1 MELHSR
7 NEIKDNL
14 IFELGELHLVF
25 AFLKVF
31 GKYVNCSGLD
41 EILVDTETYGST
53 TLSQILNGKH
63 MKRGFEA
70 HMILYLSLFNLFYN
84 DLLKVYPL
92 TQLNLADELAKLK
105 SNIHYSKGSLK
116 ELFNESLSKMQDD
129 GLLKKIKQFDEGL
142 NYQAKFLHNYMKMFE
157 VLLLFIRASREENW
171 ELHPASLE
179 LMIPY
184 FFRMTN

>member
-1 MELHSR
+1 MKISPNKKTIVTLDLQLYAKCMELRSK
-7 NEIKDNL
+7 NEIKD
-14 IFELGELHLVF
+14 IFIFRLGELDIVF
-25 AFLKVF
+25 VFLKIL
-31 GKYVNCSGLD
+31 GKYISCSGLGQ
-41 EILVDTETYGST
+41 IPVDAETYGST

-70 HMILYLSLFNLFYN
+70 HMILNLSLFNLFYN

-129 GLLKKIKQFDEGL
+129 RLLKEIKRFDEGL
-142 NYQAKFLHNYMKMFE
+142 NYEAKFLRNYMKMFE
-157 VLLLFIRASREENW
+157 V
-171 ELHPASLE
+171 
-179 LMIPY
+179 
-184 FFRMTN
+184 FFTIYTSIL

>member
-25 AFLKVF
+25 AFLKVL
-31 GKYVNCSGLD
+31 GKYINCSGLD

-53 TLSQILNGKH
+53 TLSKILNGKH
-63 MKRGFEA
+63 MKRSFEA
-70 HMILYLSLFNLFYN
+70 HMILYLSLSNIFYN

-105 SNIHYSKGSLK
+105 GNIQSSKEFLK
-116 ELFNESLSKMQDD
+116 DLFNESLSKMQDD

-142 NYQAKFLHNYMKMFE
+142 NYQAKFLRNYMKMFE

>member
-1 MELHSR
+1 
-7 NEIKDNL
+7 
-14 IFELGELHLVF
+14 
-25 AFLKVF
+25 
-31 GKYVNCSGLD
+31 
-41 EILVDTETYGST
+41 
-53 TLSQILNGKH
+53 

-70 HMILYLSLFNLFYN
+70 HMILNLSLFNLFYN

-92 TQLNLADELAKLK
+92 THLNLADELAKLK
-105 SNIHYSKGSLK
+105 SNIHYSKGSLQ
-116 ELFNESLSKMQDD
+116 ELFNESLSKMQDER
-129 GLLKKIKQFDEGL
+129 LIKEIKRFDEGL
-142 NYQAKFLHNYMKMFE
+142 NYEAKFLRNYMKMFE